1 MPHDHHDHH
10 HHHHH
15 AHKFGKPLLIAI
27 ILNLIFSLVEGGFA
41 IISHSMGLLA
51 DAGHNLADVLGLSL
65 AWIANWIQTLRPS
78 TRYTY
83 GYKRSTI
90 LAALLNGFVLVA
102 LSAVVAY
109 ESFLHFFHPVLIHE
123 QTVITIA
130 AIGILVNGG
139 SALLFLKGASDDL
152 NIKGA
157 FLHLLSDALTSVGVI
172 VAGILIL
179 WTGKL
184 WIDPLIGFLI
194 VIMILW
200 GTWGLLRD
208 ALAFIL
214 DAVPANIDEA
224 AVKDFL
230 KRWKGV
236 QAVHDL
242 HIWGLSTQETA
253 LTAHL
258 VTREKF
264 FTDQDYAEINQALEK
279 QFKIHHVTL
288 QIETESS
295 TQHCQKDT
303 GCFRIE

>member
-1 MPHDHHDHH
+1 MHHEHH

-15 AHKFGKPLLIAI
+15 SNQFSTSLIVAI
-27 ILNLIFSLVEGGFA
+27 LLNLIFSMVEGGFA

-65 AWIANWIQTLRPS
+65 AWIANWIQALRPS
-78 TRYTY
+78 ARYTY
-83 GYKRSTI
+83 GYKRGTI
-90 LAALLNGFVLVA
+90 LAALLNGFILVT

-109 ESFLHFFHPVLIHE
+109 ESILHFLHPMLVHE
-123 QTVITIA
+123 KIVITIA

-139 SALLFLKGASDDL
+139 SALLFLKGAHQDL

-157 FLHLLSDALTSVGVI
+157 FLHLMSDALTSVGVI
-172 VAGILIL
+172 LAGIFIL
-179 WTGKL
+179 WTGKF
-184 WIDPLIGFLI
+184 WIDPLVGFLI

-208 ALAFIL
+208 SLAFIL
-214 DAVPANIDEA
+214 DAVPASVDEV
-224 AVKDFL
+224 AVKKFL
-230 KRWKGV
+230 ENWPNV

-258 VTREKF
+258 ILKEKF
-264 FTDQDYAEINQALEK
+264 FTDVDYAEINMALEN
-279 QFKIHHVTL
+279 QFKIHHATL
-288 QIETESS
+288 QIEVGNA
-295 TQHCQKDT
+295 TQRCQRDG
-303 GCFRIE
+303 GCFQIE